1 MVDTVA
7 ERDWICVLGVFDLPL
22 NDELFTFAFGWDEI
36 SDEKMLIVDIFDEG
50 VRSGCKIKLGDEAFL
65 HGKDE
70 IFLEDFWV
78 SKHLCLRER
87 NSGQHSNFTLFA
99 KNGR

>member
-1 MVDTVA
+1 MQLQVIHLTHMVDGEFVIGIILVDTVA

-50 VRSGCKIKLGDEAFL
+50 VRSG
-65 HGKDE
+65 
-70 IFLEDFWV
+70 
-78 SKHLCLRER
+78 
-87 NSGQHSNFTLFA
+87 
-99 KNGR
+99 